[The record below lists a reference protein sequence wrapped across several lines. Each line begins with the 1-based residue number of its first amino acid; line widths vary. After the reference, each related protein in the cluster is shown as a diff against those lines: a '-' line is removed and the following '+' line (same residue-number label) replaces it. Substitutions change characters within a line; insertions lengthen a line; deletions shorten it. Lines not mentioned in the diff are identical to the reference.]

1 VRVANL
7 TKPSRATRASVRG
20 VRNYSSQKG
29 LLKRALLKQQCRRW
43 GMTMMGIK
51 RKMRILVHHIED
63 IRIVTGAYVGF
74 FVLSYATLP
83 GITSNE
89 LSCLLLSWT

>member
-1 VRVANL
+1 
-7 TKPSRATRASVRG
+7 
-20 VRNYSSQKG
+20 
-29 LLKRALLKQQCRRW
+29 
-43 GMTMMGIK
+43 MTMMGIK